1 MARKPNVTCATCDK
15 PMVSTRPQG
24 VAKCNPCATA
34 HGSIAR
40 YKRGCRC
47 HECRAANAREMLE
60 YTRRRTARD
69 GVSQYATYAMRKAEA
84 EGRVYVPES
93 ERMVPCAVCGD
104 EVLKRNPSSSAPAL
118 HRDCRYTSEGHA
130 ARMAALAAEGQ
141 SPKLNRFR
149 RKMERAASGSP
160 ASKRVFIQGRCS
172 WCEEQFCAPMGKWC
186 SSKCKLAEKNALR
199 HPERFN
205 PTPRLRREVYERDGW
220 VCGLCAFPIDRDL
233 SWPHKWSA
241 SLDHIIPQSRMLI
254 PDHSASNL
262 RAVHLQCNSMRGDGS
277 NMSEDE
283 LRSRVSAEL
292 GGERPGSNPRAST
305 HHTSLSACSPHTG

>member
-1 MARKPNVTCATCDK
+1 MPTPNVTCATCEK
-15 PMVSTRPQG
+15 PMVSVRPQG
-24 VAKCNPCATA
+24 VARCNPCSST
-34 HGSIAR
+34 HGTQGR
-40 YKRGCRC
+40 YRRGCRC
-47 HECRAANAREMLE
+47 DECRAAATKRVGEWAKVYTERE
-60 YTRRRTARD
+60 
-69 GVSQYATYAMRKAEA
+69 GVSPWVTGRARKAEA

-104 EVLKRNPSSSAPAL
+104 EVLKRDPSSLVPAM
-118 HRDCRYTSEGHA
+118 HRACRISPSGQA
-130 ARMAALAAEGQ
+130 AKRRALGIESPRMA
-141 SPKLNRFR
+141 RFR
-149 RKMERAASGSP
+149 RRMEKVAEGKP

-220 VCGLCAFPIDRDL
+220 VCGLCDLPIDSSL
-233 SWPHKWSA
+233 AWPHKWSA
-241 SLDHIIPQSRMLI
+241 SLDHVVPQSHMLI

-283 LRSRVSAEL
+283 LRRRALAEI
-292 GGERPGSNPRAST
+292 GGGRLVAS
-305 HHTSLSACSPHTG
+305 

>member
-1 MARKPNVTCATCDK
+1 MAKKDLPCCVCGSMMWRS
-15 PMVSTRPQG
+15 STFAPEG
-24 VAKCNPCATA
+24 VAKCLPCRRV
-34 HGSIAR
+34 HGTHGMYDS
-40 YKRGCRC
+40 GCRC
-47 HECRAANAREMLE
+47 GECRAFKASRMRE

-69 GVSQYATYAMRKAEA
+69 GVSQFATYAKRRAEA

-104 EVLKRNPSSSAPAL
+104 EVLKRDPSSSVPAM
-118 HRDCRYTSEGHA
+118 HRACRTSPAGQVVKRRALGIESP
-130 ARMAALAAEGQ
+130 RMV
-141 SPKLNRFR
+141 RFR
-149 RKMERAASGSP
+149 RKMEKAAAGRS

-220 VCGLCAFPIDRDL
+220 VCGLCTLPIDREL

-241 SLDHIIPQSRMLI
+241 SLDHVVPQSHMLI

-283 LRSRVSAEL
+283 LRRRAASEI
-292 GGERPGSNPRAST
+292 GGGRLVGV
-305 HHTSLSACSPHTG
+305 

>member
-1 MARKPNVTCATCDK
+1 MAKKDLPCCGCSSMMWRS
-15 PMVSTRPQG
+15 STSAPEG
-24 VAKCNPCATA
+24 VAKCLPCRRV
-34 HGSIAR
+34 HGTHGMYRS
-40 YKRGCRC
+40 GCRC
-47 HECRAANAREMLE
+47 GECRAFKASRMRE
-60 YTRRRTARD
+60 YTARRTRRD
-69 GVSQYATYAMRKAEA
+69 GFSQFATYAKRKAEA

-93 ERMVPCAVCGD
+93 ERMVPCAVCGG
-104 EVLKRNPSSSAPAL
+104 EVLKRDPSPTVPAL
-118 HRDCRYTSEGHA
+118 HRDCRNTPEGRQVAYA
-130 ARMAALAAEGQ
+130 ARRAVLAAEGRT
-141 SPKLNRFR
+141 PKLNRFR
-149 RKMERAASGSP
+149 RKMERAATGSP

-220 VCGLCAFPIDRDL
+220 QCGLCALPIDPNL
-233 SWPHKWSA
+233 CWPDKWSA
-241 SLDHIIPQSRMLI
+241 SLDHVVPQSRMLI

-283 LRSRVSAEL
+283 LRRRAASEI
-292 GGERPGSNPRAST
+292 GGGRLVGV
-305 HHTSLSACSPHTG
+305 

>member
-1 MARKPNVTCATCDK
+1 MAKKDLPCRGCGS
-15 PMVSTRPQG
+15 MMWRSSTSAPEGEAMCLACRR
-24 VAKCNPCATA
+24 AS
-34 HGSIAR
+34 HGYR
-40 YKRGCRC
+40 GYKRGCRC
-47 HECRAANAREMLE
+47 ELCKRGVAESMRE
-60 YTRRRTARD
+60 YTATRTARD
-69 GVSQYATYAMRKAEA
+69 GISQFTQYNMRRAEA

-104 EVLKRNPSSSAPAL
+104 EVLKRDPSSSVPAL
-118 HRDCRYTSEGHA
+118 HRDCRNTREGRQVA
-130 ARMAALAAEGQ
+130 YGARRAALAAEGR

-160 ASKRVFIQGRCS
+160 ASKRVFVQGRCS

-220 VCGLCAFPIDRDL
+220 VCGLCDLPIDSSL
-233 SWPHKWSA
+233 AWPHKWSA
-241 SLDHIIPQSRMLI
+241 SLDHVVPQSHMLI

-292 GGERPGSNPRAST
+292 GGEPSPVGASPA
-305 HHTSLSACSPHTG
+305 LAIP

>member
-1 MARKPNVTCATCDK
+1 MAKKPNVTCATCDK
-15 PMVSTRPQG
+15 PMVSVRPQG
-24 VAKCNPCATA
+24 VAKCNPCASA
-34 HGSIAR
+34 HGSQGR

-47 HECRAANAREMLE
+47 DACRAGAAARMRD
-60 YTRRRTARD
+60 YTARRMARD
-69 GVSQYATYAMRKAEA
+69 GISQFTQYNIRKAEA
-84 EGRVYVPES
+84 KGRVYVPES

-104 EVLKRNPSSSAPAL
+104 EVLKRDPSSVAPSMHHGCRNSPAGRSVMYSA
-118 HRDCRYTSEGHA
+118 RR
-130 ARMAALAAEGQ
+130 AALAVEGR

-149 RKMERAASGSP
+149 RRMERAAEGRP
-160 ASKRVFIQGRCS
+160 ATKRVFIQGRCS

-220 VCGLCAFPIDRDL
+220 VCGLCALPIDREL

-241 SLDHIIPQSRMLI
+241 SLDHIVPQSHMLI
-254 PDHSASNL
+254 PDHSALNL

-277 NMSEDE
+277 NMSENE
-283 LRSRVSAEL
+283 LRTRAYAEI
-292 GGERPGSNPRAST
+292 GGGRLVAS
-305 HHTSLSACSPHTG
+305 

>member
-15 PMVSTRPQG
+15 PMVSARPQG
-24 VAKCNPCATA
+24 VAKCNPCASSA
-34 HGSIAR
+34 HGTSAR

-47 HECRAANAREMLE
+47 GECRAFKASNMRE

-69 GVSQYATYAMRKAEA
+69 GVSQFAKYARRKAEA

-93 ERMVPCAVCGD
+93 ERMEPCAVCGD
-104 EVLKRNPSSSAPAL
+104 EVLKRDPSSPVPAM
-118 HRDCRYTSEGHA
+118 HRACRISPSGQA
-130 ARMAALAAEGQ
+130 AKRRALGIESPRMARFRRRMEKAAEG
-141 SPKLNRFR
+141 R
-149 RKMERAASGSP
+149 P
-160 ASKRVFIQGRCS
+160 ASKRVFVQGRCS

-254 PDHSASNL
+254 PDHSANNL

-292 GGERPGSNPRAST
+292 GGGRLGSNPRASAT
-305 HHTSLSACSPHTG
+305 HTSPFACSPHTG

>member
-1 MARKPNVTCATCDK
+1 MAKRDLPCCKCGAMMWRSSASAPE
-15 PMVSTRPQG
+15 G
-24 VAKCNPCATA
+24 VAQCLSCRRAT
-34 HGSIAR
+34 HGYR
-40 YKRGCRC
+40 GYKRGCRC
-47 HECRAANAREMLE
+47 AECRAGVAQDSRE

-69 GVSQYATYAMRKAEA
+69 GVSQFTAYAMRRAEA

-93 ERMVPCAVCGD
+93 ERMVPCAVCGV
-104 EVLKRNPSSSAPAL
+104 EVLKRDPSSLVPAL
-118 HRDCRYTSEGHA
+118 HRGCRNSPEGRRVAYA
-130 ARMAALAAEGQ
+130 ARMAALAAEGR

-220 VCGLCAFPIDRDL
+220 VCGLCDLPIDSSL
-233 SWPHKWSA
+233 AWPHKWSA
-241 SLDHIIPQSRMLI
+241 SLDHVVPQSHMLI

-283 LRSRVSAEL
+283 LRRRAASEI
-292 GGERPGSNPRAST
+292 GGGRLVGV
-305 HHTSLSACSPHTG
+305 